1 MILFVLIL
9 NKTIKMSL
17 GKYKIILICA
27 LNYFQNINRHC

>member
-27 LNYFQNINRHC
+27 LNYFQNKLMNC